1 MPAVVRFPPL
11 IRVRLLLIGGLLAG
25 SDPSSLPAQAQ
36 PPRWFLD
43 EVTGA
48 TAGTGRWIAD
58 NRVYTGP
65 DEPADEYGLE
75 WRQGPGGVSMMGRLF
90 GLRDGR
96 EIATY
101 WQFLFYWHPARQVA
115 VILQVSA
122 SGVVGE
128 GTIRERE
135 GGTVAEQV
143 FHSMDGG
150 SRRIRHE
157 SEVGPTERRD
167 RSSDWVE
174 GSWRPGR
181 SYTWRLR

>member
-1 MPAVVRFPPL
+1 MAPVLRFPPL
-11 IRVRLLLIGGLLAG
+11 SHVRLFLVSALLAG
-25 SDPSSLPAQAQ
+25 SGPSSLPAQAQ
-36 PPRWFLD
+36 APRWFLD

-58 NRVYTGP
+58 NRAYTGP
-65 DEPADEYGLE
+65 EEPADEYGLE
-75 WRQGPGGVSMMGRLF
+75 WRQGPGGVSMTGRLF
-90 GLRDGR
+90 GLRGGS

-101 WQFLFYWHPARQVA
+101 WQFLVYWHPARQVA

-143 FHSMDGG
+143 FHSPDGG

-157 SEVGPTERRD
+157 SEVSASERRD
-167 RSSDWVE
+167 RSSDWVD
-174 GSWRPGR
+174 GAWKAGR
-181 SYTWRLR
+181 SYTWRRS

>member
-1 MPAVVRFPPL
+1 M
-11 IRVRLLLIGGLLAG
+11 
-25 SDPSSLPAQAQ
+25 
-36 PPRWFLD
+36 
-43 EVTGA
+43 T
-48 TAGTGRWIAD
+48 
-58 NRVYTGP
+58 
-65 DEPADEYGLE
+65 
-75 WRQGPGGVSMMGRLF
+75 GRLF

-101 WQFLFYWHPARQVA
+101 WQFLIYWHPARQVA

-128 GTIRERE
+128 GTIRQRE
-135 GGTVAEQV
+135 GGTVAEQE

-157 SEVGPTERRD
+157 SEVGPMERRD

-181 SYTWRLR
+181 SYTWRRR